1 MNGAEESCC
10 CSPMRSST
18 RSSVR
23 RNSRDYRYHTYG
35 IDVDGSIQKQIA
47 EGMKLSNKTILPM
60 FIIGDTFNRV
70 VFVSQ
75 GYTIGL
81 GEQLMKVIHKL

>member
-1 MNGAEESCC
+1 MAKKIL
-10 CSPMRSST
+10 
-18 RSSVR
+18 VA
-23 RNSRDYRYHTYG
+23 YG

>member
-1 MNGAEESCC
+1 MNL
-10 CSPMRSST
+10 
-18 RSSVR
+18 R
-23 RNSRDYRYHTYG
+23 RHQPAFFRHITLFC
-35 IDVDGSIQKQIA
+35 DG
-47 EGMKLSNKTILPM
+47 EGMKLPNKTILPM

>member
-1 MNGAEESCC
+1 MG
-10 CSPMRSST
+10 T
-18 RSSVR
+18 RHRASLPDEKGYK
-23 RNSRDYRYHTYG
+23 NFDPKEFGDLPGTITYG
-35 IDVDGSIQKQIA
+35 LDIDGAIQKEMA
-47 EGMKLSNKTILPM
+47 TAMKLQNANTLPI
-60 FIIGDTFNRV
+60 FLIADAFNRV